1 MKPANKKQN
10 SLSKNHKIFYS
21 LFSFFMEYTHQSSWI
36 IPFIP
41 LTVPMLIGVGLLI
54 FPTTTKNLRRM
65 WAFPSIF
72 FLSIVMILSVDLSI
86 HQINNSFIYQYV
98 WSWTINNDLSL
109 EFGYLID
116 PLTSIMLILITT
128 VGILVLIYSDNYM
141 SHDQGYLRFFAYM
154 SFFNT
159 SMLGLVT
166 SSNLIQIYIFWEL
179 VGMCSYLLIGFWFT
193 RPIAANACQKAFV
206 TNRVGD
212 FGLLLGILGFYWITG
227 SLEFGDLFQIFNNLI
242 YNNEVNIFFVTLCA
256 LLLFC
261 GSVAKSA
268 QFPLHVWLPD
278 AMEGPT
284 PISALIHAATMVA
297 AGIFLVARLLPLFIV
312 IPSIMNVIA
321 FIGIITVVLGATL
334 ALAQQDI
341 KRNLAYSTMSQL
353 GYMMLALG
361 MGSYRAA
368 LFHLITHAYSKALLF
383 LGSGSI
389 IHSMEAIV
397 GYSPDK
403 SQNMVLMGGLTKHTP
418 ITKTTFLIGTLSLCG
433 IPPFACFWSKD
444 EILNDSWLYSPIF
457 AIIACFT
464 AGLTAFYM
472 FRIYLLVF
480 EGYLNVHFE
489 NFNGKKNS
497 SFYSISL
504 WGKEGKFFLKKK
516 MNLLAL
522 LTMNNN
528 KRTSVFRKKIYPHR
542 INRNMKSITRR
553 FIDMTYF
560 GTQKTASCFYPHE
573 SDNTMLFSML
583 LLVLFTLFVG
593 AIGINFN
600 QEGIDLDIL
609 SKLLIPS
616 IDPLHQNSNNSTDWY
631 EFLANAT
638 FSVSFVFFGI
648 FIASFFYKPVY
659 SSLQNLNLLNLFEK
673 NVPKKIVAKIGNVI
687 YDWSYNRGYID
698 AFYGVSLIVSVR
710 KLAKLNS
717 FFDRQVIDGIP
728 NGVGITSFF
737 LGEAIKYVGGGRISS
752 YILFFLFIFLVICY
766 CFFLFS

>member
-1 MKPANKKQN
+1 
-10 SLSKNHKIFYS
+10 
-21 LFSFFMEYTHQSSWI
+21 MEYTHQFSWI

-41 LTVPMLIGVGLLI
+41 LPVPMLIGVGLLL
-54 FPTTTKNLRRM
+54 FPAATKDIRRM
-65 WAFPSIF
+65 WAFPSVLL
-72 FLSIVMILSVDLSI
+72 LSIVMIFSVNLSI
-86 HQINNSFIYQYV
+86 HQINNSSIYQYI

-116 PLTSIMLILITT
+116 SLTSIMLILITT
-128 VGILVLIYSDNYM
+128 VGILVLIYSDSYM
-141 SHDQGYLRFFAYM
+141 SHDEGYLRFFAYM

-166 SSNLIQIYIFWEL
+166 SSNLIQIYLFWEL

-212 FGLLLGILGFYWITG
+212 FCLLLGILGLYWITG
-227 SLEFGDLFQIFNNLI
+227 SLEFRELFEIFNNLI
-242 YNNEVNIFFVTLCA
+242 SNNEVNLLLVTLCA
-256 LLLFC
+256 FLLFG

-312 IPSIMNVIA
+312 IPSIMNGIA

-334 ALAQQDI
+334 ALAQKDI
-341 KRNLAYSTMSQL
+341 KRGLAYSTMSQL

-403 SQNMVLMGGLTKHTP
+403 SQNMVLMGGLRKHVP
-418 ITKTTFLIGTLSLCG
+418 ITKTAFLVGTLSLCG

-457 AIIACFT
+457 AIIACST

-480 EGYLNVHFE
+480 EGYLNVNCK

-497 SFYSISL
+497 SFHSISL
-504 WGKEGKFFLKKK
+504 WGKEKEAKKE
-516 MNLLAL
+516 MHLLSL
-522 LTMNNN
+522 LTITINNN
-528 KRTSVFRKKIYPHR
+528 GRTCFFRKKTDSHR
-542 INRNMKSITRR
+542 IDRNQKSITWP
-553 FIDMTYF
+553 FIDISYF
-560 GTQKTASCFYPHE
+560 ETNNTTFSYPHE
-573 SDNTMLFSML
+573 SENTMLFSML
-583 LLVLFTLFVG
+583 VLILFTLFIGV
-593 AIGINFN
+593 IGISFN
-600 QEGIDLDIL
+600 QDGLDLDIL
-609 SKLLIPS
+609 SKLLIPF
-616 IDPLHQNSNNSTDWY
+616 IDLLHPNSKNSENWY
-631 EFLANAT
+631 EFVTNGT
-638 FSVSFVFFGI
+638 FSVSIAFFGI
-648 FIASFFYKPVY
+648 FIASLFYKPFY
-659 SSLQNLNLLNLFEK
+659 SSLQNFNLLNLFSK
-673 NVPKKIVAKIGNVI
+673 KVSKKIVADKIRNLI

-698 AFYGVSLIVSVR
+698 AFYKISLINNVR
-710 KLAKLNS
+710 RLAKLNS
-717 FFDRQVIDGIP
+717 FFDRRVIDGIP

-737 LGEAIKYVGGGRISS
+737 MGEVIKYAGSGRISS
-752 YILFFLFIFLVICY
+752 YILFYFFYALIFL
-766 CFFLFS
+766 LFNISF

>member
-1 MKPANKKQN
+1 
-10 SLSKNHKIFYS
+10 
-21 LFSFFMEYTHQSSWI
+21 MEYTHQYSWI
-36 IPFIP
+36 IPFVP
-41 LTVPMLIGVGLLI
+41 LPVPMLIAIGLLL
-54 FPTTTKNLRRM
+54 FPTATKKRRRI
-65 WAFPSIF
+65 WAFSSIF
-72 FLSIVMILSVDLSI
+72 FLSIGMIFSVNLSI
-86 HQINNSFIYQYV
+86 HQINNSSIYQYV
-98 WSWTINNDLSL
+98 WSWTINNDFSL

-116 PLTSIMLILITT
+116 SLTCIMSILITT
-128 VGILVLIYSDNYM
+128 VGIQVLIYSDNYM
-141 SHDQGYLRFFAYM
+141 SYDQGYLRFFAYM

-179 VGMCSYLLIGFWFT
+179 VGICSYLLIGFWFT

-212 FGLLLGILGFYWITG
+212 CGLLLGILGLYWITG
-227 SLEFGDLFQIFNNLI
+227 SLEFRDLFQIFNNLI
-242 YNNEVNIFFVTLCA
+242 YNNEVNIFFVTLCTF
-256 LLLFC
+256 LLFC

-312 IPSIMNVIA
+312 IPSIMNGIA

-334 ALAQQDI
+334 ALAQKDI

-389 IHSMEAIV
+389 IHSMEAIL

-403 SQNMVLMGGLTKHTP
+403 SQNMVLMGGLTKHVP
-418 ITKTTFLIGTLSLCG
+418 ITKTAFLIGTLSLCG
-433 IPPFACFWSKD
+433 IPPLACFWSKD

-457 AIIACFT
+457 AILACST
-464 AGLTAFYM
+464 AGLTSFYM

-480 EGYLNVHFE
+480 EGYLNVHFQ
-489 NFNGKKNS
+489 NFNGKKQN

-504 WGKEGKFFLKKK
+504 WGKEKEGKENLKKK
-516 MNLLAL
+516 IHFLML
-522 LTMNNN
+522 LTMNNTE
-528 KRTSVFRKKIYPHR
+528 RISFFRFRKNTYLHR
-542 INRNMKSITRR
+542 IQPNIKNIRCL
-553 FIDMTYF
+553 FIDITHF
-560 GTQKTASCFYPHE
+560 GTKKTASCFYPHE
-573 SDNTMLFSML
+573 ADNTILFSML
-583 LLVLFTLFVG
+583 FLVLFTLFVG
-593 AIGINFN
+593 DIGISFS
-600 QEGIDLDIL
+600 QERIDLDIF
-609 SKLLIPS
+609 SKFLNPS
-616 IDPLHQNSNNSTDWY
+616 IDLLHQNLNNSVNWY
-631 EFLANAT
+631 EFLTNAT
-638 FSVSFVFFGI
+638 FSVSIAFFGI
-648 FIASFFYKPVY
+648 VIASFFYKPVY
-659 SSLQNLNLLNLFEK
+659 SALQNLSLLNLFEK
-673 NVPKKIVAKIGNVI
+673 KIQKRIVVDKIINGI
-687 YDWSYNRGYID
+687 YHWSYNRGYID
-698 AFYGVSLIVSVR
+698 ALYGMSLVGSVR

-728 NGVGITSFF
+728 NAVGITSFF
-737 LGEAIKYVGGGRISS
+737 MGEAIKYVGGGRISS
-752 YILFFLFIFLVICY
+752 YILFFLFFLVI
-766 CFFLFS
+766 FLNKFN